1 MNRFSFTTVAMAL
14 FLALIFTACSSTR
27 QQSRQG
33 SATAESFTMQVQ
45 EDPEFYDKLS
55 VARARGQGNA
65 RGILSPITGNVVS
78 LAKGAILNLIKKE
91 EKRLTRNYKQ
101 AQTDLF
107 FYNAISRSHSLD
119 PTGMQFDGLEVVRY
133 TSGSGDRRDTSF
145 FASFSVDTS
154 RAVEILNNSIFRLKL
169 DELQVNA
176 TNLPSTRRWFLP
188 WTWFD
193 KPAKTVNLDVSIKVY
208 ASWIDESLNMKRNES
223 MGEFYLVLRDVP
235 IRGSSGYEAYI
246 ESQEGTQLT
255 GYSYL
260 VPRSVSFQELGN
272 RVQKIYGHGLYS
284 LEVDITE
291 SRQRGKVATT
301 ATSVIE
307 KSGALN

>member
-1 MNRFSFTTVAMAL
+1 MKTRHFLLYLLICVIAAFTT
-14 FLALIFTACSSTR
+14 TGCSS
-27 QQSRQG
+27 SRKQAARP
-33 SATAESFTMQVQ
+33 SSESFSMQVQ
-45 EDPEFYDKLS
+45 EDPEFYDKLA
-55 VARARGQGNA
+55 VAQARGQGNA
-65 RGILSPITGNVVS
+65 RGILAPFTGNVVS

-91 EKRLTRNYKQ
+91 EKRLTRTYKQ

-107 FYNAISRSHSLD
+107 FYNRISQSHSLD
-119 PTGMQFDGLEVVRY
+119 PAGMQFDGLEVVRY
-133 TSGSGDRRDTSF
+133 TSGAGGSRDTSF

-193 KPAKTVNLDVSIKVY
+193 KPSQTVNLDVSIKVF
-208 ASWIDESLNMKRNES
+208 ASWVDENLNMKRNEP

-235 IRGSSGYEAYI
+235 LKGSSGYRAYV

-260 VPRSVSFQELGN
+260 VPRSVSFQEVGN

-291 SRQRGKVATT
+291 SRKRGKVATT